1 MRAER
6 SGWNLSARC
15 VRFGSLVDSQVTT
28 TDCASDPEV
37 VLIVTCETIGVGVGV
52 GDGLPGRRAY
62 RSGRLDSVATAGLEP
77 VV

>member
-1 MRAER
+1 M
-6 SGWNLSARC
+6 
-15 VRFGSLVDSQVTT
+15 VDSQVTT

-37 VLIVTCETIGVGVGV
+37 AFIVTCETIGVAWEMVF
-52 GDGLPGRRAY
+52 PAPCY